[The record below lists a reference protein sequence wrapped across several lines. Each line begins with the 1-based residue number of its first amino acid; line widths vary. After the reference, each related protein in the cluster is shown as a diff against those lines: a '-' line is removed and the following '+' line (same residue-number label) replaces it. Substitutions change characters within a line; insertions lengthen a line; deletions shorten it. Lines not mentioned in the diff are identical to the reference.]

1 MQVSPSFT
9 FRVTSDETETE
20 RQAEEARKQKQK
32 EDWHQQKP
40 RRGDVGVGSRSGSD
54 YYVVSC
60 RGHNTGTKWVIYI
73 PRRRRHTTRAAALQP
88 TSVFDSPRNRR
99 FFTIAGTRVHVRS
112 EVNSTKTTHRVY
124 QYQTTPRFP
133 AWVVD
138 VRFSLHTS
146 MTLIIVAVGRLPYLP
161 RCH

>member
-1 MQVSPSFT
+1 MIVSPSNRPCFLNGNIYKCKYLLHLLSALHQT
-9 FRVTSDETETE
+9 RRSPE

-73 PRRRRHTTRAAALQP
+73 PCRRRHTTRAAAS
-88 TSVFDSPRNRR
+88 TVR
-99 FFTIAGTRVHVRS
+99 GTDASSQSREH
-112 EVNSTKTTHRVY
+112 ESTWDQNH
-124 QYQTTPRFP
+124 PS
-133 AWVVD
+133 
-138 VRFSLHTS
+138 SLPISDHTS
-146 MTLIIVAVGRLPYLP
+146 IPGMS
-161 RCH
+161 CWC